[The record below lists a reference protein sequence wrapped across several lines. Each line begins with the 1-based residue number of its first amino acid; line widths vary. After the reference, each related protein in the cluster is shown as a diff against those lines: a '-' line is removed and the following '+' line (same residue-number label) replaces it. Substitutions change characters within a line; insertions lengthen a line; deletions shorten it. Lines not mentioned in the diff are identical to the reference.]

1 MHTHAHTRRP
11 LPIIVFSDARTS
23 TPQASVISDIVVL
36 YVLKGRQFYRR
47 KKYQDVVDPINAYES
62 LDNSSEE
69 DSQADK
75 PAVSLASKK
84 SDKF

>member
-1 MHTHAHTRRP
+1 M
-11 LPIIVFSDARTS
+11 
-23 TPQASVISDIVVL
+23 L
-36 YVLKGRQFYRR
+36 YVLKGRHFYRK

-69 DSQADK
+69 DSQIDK